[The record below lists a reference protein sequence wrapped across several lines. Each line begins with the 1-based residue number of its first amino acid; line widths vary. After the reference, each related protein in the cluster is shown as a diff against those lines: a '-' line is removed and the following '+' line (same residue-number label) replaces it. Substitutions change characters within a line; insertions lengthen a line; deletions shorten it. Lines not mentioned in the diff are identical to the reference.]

1 MLRTCKKV
9 NETFMDMLD
18 SLGWREV
25 AQANHEFGIRMY
37 AKEHKCNF
45 KIAKIAVDKYLDSL
59 QEQVLT
65 DRRV

>member
-1 MLRTCKKV
+1 MTYCVKKA

-59 QEQVLT
+59 QEQI
-65 DRRV
+65 RRI